1 VTGEQKWPYQQ
12 IIDFKAA
19 EISPVLTVAAVKY
32 KDCLYENLA
41 AKIDP
46 DVLRRIDAFPFRR
59 LLLQ

>member
-59 LLLQ
+59 LLSQ